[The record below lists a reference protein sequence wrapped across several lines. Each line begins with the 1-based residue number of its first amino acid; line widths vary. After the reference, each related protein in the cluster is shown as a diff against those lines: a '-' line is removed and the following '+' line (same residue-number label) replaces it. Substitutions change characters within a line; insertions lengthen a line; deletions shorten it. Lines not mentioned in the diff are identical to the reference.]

1 MSTYF
6 VVYETGNASIIF
18 VHFFAATFPHLIFL
32 VEVTRPW
39 HDSSNFGQIF
49 REMTTVATFLLK
61 KRIYKE
67 YENIKIQKYSTDMDN
82 GHRKRASF
90 KNIPN
95 NWRIWG
101 DGPNKLWG
109 VSSQTLDKF
118 SVK

>member
-1 MSTYF
+1 MTM
-6 VVYETGNASIIF
+6 V
-18 VHFFAATFPHLIFL
+18 
-32 VEVTRPW
+32 
-39 HDSSNFGQIF
+39 SNFSA
-49 REMTTVATFLLK
+49 E

-82 GHRKRASF
+82 GHGKRASF

-118 SVK
+118 SAK

>member
-49 REMTTVATFLLK
+49 REMTMVSNFSAENEKKMKIEYKTFLNTIAK
-61 KRIYKE
+61 SKVRYYK
-67 YENIKIQKYSTDMDN
+67 D
-82 GHRKRASF
+82 
-90 KNIPN
+90 
-95 NWRIWG
+95 
-101 DGPNKLWG
+101 L
-109 VSSQTLDKF
+109 
-118 SVK
+118 

>member
-49 REMTTVATFLLK
+49 REMVSNFSAEKGKKYIKLHMNTVQT
-61 KRIYKE
+61 
-67 YENIKIQKYSTDMDN
+67 MDN
-82 GHRKRASF
+82 EHGKRASF
-90 KNIPN
+90 TNIPN
-95 NWRIWG
+95 NWRVWGDEPKKLWDIWG
-101 DGPNKLWG
+101 I
-109 VSSQTLDKF
+109 SS
-118 SVK
+118 